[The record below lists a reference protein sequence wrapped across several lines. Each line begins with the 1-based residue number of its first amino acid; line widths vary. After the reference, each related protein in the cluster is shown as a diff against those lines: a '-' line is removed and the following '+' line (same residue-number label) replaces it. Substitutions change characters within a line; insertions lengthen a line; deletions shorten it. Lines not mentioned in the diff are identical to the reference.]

1 MGRRATNPKQ
11 TSRDIMKS
19 KLDQYTKQ
27 KLEENMRPFYEAYDK
42 GYKMSEKE
50 SKKKLFIVETISTFR
65 HRYVIEANTV
75 EDAYD
80 EVTMINS
87 GNEEDR
93 FDEFSQ
99 EYLGETIV
107 SGRTIKMKEFQKLL
121 VEDENCDYWLGE
133 KLIRKIN
140 YD

>member
-1 MGRRATNPKQ
+1 
-11 TSRDIMKS
+11 MKS